1 MTTITTTCAGCGR
14 QLAIPERYQGRDLK
28 CPGCGHSF
36 RIDPPAPASA
46 PPPQPPPPTP
56 PRAAPPVPQETAG
69 PFGDLF
75 TVAPEGDPT
84 PTGEEE
90 VSAAV
95 ETGPVYWRLKRL
107 GVVSTALVSGVIYA
121 ALGLVVGIA
130 VAAASV
136 FLPGPAIPFVRGRL
150 VGGLAIV
157 VLPLLYGVAGFLIGA
172 LTALLYNVT
181 ARLVGGV
188 KLLLE

>member
-14 QLAIPERYQGRDLK
+14 QLAVPERYQGRELK

-36 RIDPPAPASA
+36 RLDPPAPA
-46 PPPQPPPPTP
+46 PVPRLQPPPPTP
-56 PRAAPPVPQETAG
+56 PRAAPPAPQETAG

-75 TVAPEGDPT
+75 TVPPGTDQAPPGDADT
-84 PTGEEE
+84 
-90 VSAAV
+90 AATV
-95 ETGPVYWRLKRL
+95 QTGPVYWRLKRL
-107 GVVSTALVSGVIYA
+107 GVVSTGLVSGVIYA
-121 ALGLVVGIA
+121 ALGLLVGIA
-130 VAAASV
+130 VAVASV

-157 VLPLLYGVAGFLIGA
+157 VFPLLYGVAGFVIGA